1 MSIFAKV
8 AYYNKKQRTRDRER
22 KESKRGRYNK
32 TARQCISK
40 IKTIWK
46 RAGNMHRII

>member
-8 AYYNKKQRTRDRER
+8 AYYNKKQRTRARER
-22 KESKRGRYNK
+22 AKAKGGYNK
-32 TARQCISK
+32 TARLCIRK

-46 RAGNMHRII
+46 RAGNMHSII